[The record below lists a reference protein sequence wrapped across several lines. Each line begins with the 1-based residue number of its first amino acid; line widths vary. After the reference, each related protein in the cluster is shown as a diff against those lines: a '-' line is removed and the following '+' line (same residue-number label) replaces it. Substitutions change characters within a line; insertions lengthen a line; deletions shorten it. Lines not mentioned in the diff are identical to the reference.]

1 MCFGVFDANR
11 SFSAYICAKYLLWP
25 FAPSLLS
32 AFKLNLHNTSLFIC
46 IMENQRFFSINHR
59 SVVIFL
65 RVTKMQVKFGAT
77 HVKQLIWLKPSFITS
92 FFKLQQAVC
101 GVPRGWCGGKEAFV
115 RNHTTHPPQPKPG
128 FNLCHGADRDIAS
141 RLEEGY
147 RPIKKLSVFLCLKLY
162 LAGRRLC
169 LYLLSL

>member
-1 MCFGVFDANR
+1 MSWKTRG
-11 SFSAYICAKYLLWP
+11 SFPYTIVQSS
-25 FAPSLLS
+25 F
-32 AFKLNLHNTSLFIC
+32 
-46 IMENQRFFSINHR
+46 
-59 SVVIFL
+59 FL
-65 RVTKMQVKFGAT
+65 RVPKMQFKFAAT
-77 HVKQLIWLKPSFITS
+77 HVKQLIWLKPSFITI

-101 GVPRGWCGGKEAFV
+101 GVPRGWCGGKKAFV
-115 RNHTTHPPQPKPG
+115 RNHTAHPPHPKPG